1 INQLS
6 FQANTQGQQV
16 NLTRL
21 SIDAPEGKVS
31 LNGQITL
38 DKQWPVNL
46 DMQAMLREMAGL
58 EEFKDQQATLSLQ
71 GAILDELKLE
81 LSLTGTVTACLL
93 Y

>member
-1 INQLS
+1 IPVDINVEGIEGKQLQVSGDTPVTINQLS

-46 DMQAMLREMAGL
+46 DM
-58 EEFKDQQATLSLQ
+58 
-71 GAILDELKLE
+71 
-81 LSLTGTVTACLL
+81 
-93 Y
+93 